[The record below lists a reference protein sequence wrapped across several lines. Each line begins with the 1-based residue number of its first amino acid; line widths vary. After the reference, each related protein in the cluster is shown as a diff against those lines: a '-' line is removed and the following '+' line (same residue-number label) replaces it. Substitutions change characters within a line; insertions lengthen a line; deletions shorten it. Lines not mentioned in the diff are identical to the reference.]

1 MLLPVTN
8 LTRLVTKF
16 TWSDNLKN
24 YYNKDSTFNIYIKFT
39 FIQHIFKTERYKMY
53 KSKEC
58 MIFEV
63 YLLFFLKK
71 WHANYFISFQLHFSV
86 KIITKHWNSTS
97 KPDDKG
103 RIPIYIFPVTLCIF
117 HWIWYLKQFKLLNFL
132 SFFGPKME
140 QVPSVCCRKKSY
152 GKAYITLMVIRWPPR
167 FRRNTLK

>member
-1 MLLPVTN
+1 
-8 LTRLVTKF
+8 
-16 TWSDNLKN
+16 
-24 YYNKDSTFNIYIKFT
+24 
-39 FIQHIFKTERYKMY
+39 MY

-103 RIPIYIFPVTLCIF
+103 RIDLLCSVELFIVIFYVARTEI
-117 HWIWYLKQFKLLNFL
+117 IARQRI
-132 SFFGPKME
+132 S
-140 QVPSVCCRKKSY
+140 
-152 GKAYITLMVIRWPPR
+152 A
-167 FRRNTLK
+167 RN

>member
-1 MLLPVTN
+1 MHHKATQMLLPVTN

-103 RIPIYIFPVTLCIF
+103 RIDPHIYISCYFMYISLNMIF
-117 HWIWYLKQFKLLNFL
+117 ETIQAIKF
-132 SFFGPKME
+132 SVFFW
-140 QVPSVCCRKKSY
+140 S
-152 GKAYITLMVIRWPPR
+152 
-167 FRRNTLK
+167 